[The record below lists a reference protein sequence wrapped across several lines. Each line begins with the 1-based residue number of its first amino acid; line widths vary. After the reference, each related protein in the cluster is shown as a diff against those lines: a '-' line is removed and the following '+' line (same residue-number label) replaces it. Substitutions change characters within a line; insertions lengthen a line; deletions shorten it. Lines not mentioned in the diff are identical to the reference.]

1 MKRVVPVIAILAIG
15 ALGYLTWG
23 PEKQVDSESLVFVP
37 GKVEKKVVTFRDDM
51 LKKALPEKITTMKA
65 YQAFVDPTL
74 ASTFYLR
81 DAGLR
86 PKEGKEFLSAAFS
99 NLKGCFLEGCGQGP
113 DDEGFFDP
121 SLTVATISLKRILE
135 IAAINPEKL
144 DVKEWL
150 SSEDLVDMLK
160 STNKGLRKAALKNLF
175 NMNSPTQVF
184 QEVLG
189 YSRDLEGYSAGDVIK
204 ELAPFVNGN
213 NIQEFVDNLEA
224 IARVGDSFTVTEVL
238 ESAEGVVIS
247 RSQGEQI
254 SSVLCRFVGDK
265 KEAGNI
271 KAMEY
276 SLNNMAR
283 NKFELKLANQCL

>member
-1 MKRVVPVIAILAIG
+1 
-15 ALGYLTWG
+15 
-23 PEKQVDSESLVFVP
+23 
-37 GKVEKKVVTFRDDM
+37 
-51 LKKALPEKITTMKA
+51 
-65 YQAFVDPTL
+65 
-74 ASTFYLR
+74 
-81 DAGLR
+81 
-86 PKEGKEFLSAAFS
+86 
-99 NLKGCFLEGCGQGP
+99 
-113 DDEGFFDP
+113 
-121 SLTVATISLKRILE
+121 
-135 IAAINPEKL
+135 
-144 DVKEWL
+144 
-150 SSEDLVDMLK
+150 
-160 STNKGLRKAALKNLF
+160 
-175 NMNSPTQVF
+175 MNSPTQVF